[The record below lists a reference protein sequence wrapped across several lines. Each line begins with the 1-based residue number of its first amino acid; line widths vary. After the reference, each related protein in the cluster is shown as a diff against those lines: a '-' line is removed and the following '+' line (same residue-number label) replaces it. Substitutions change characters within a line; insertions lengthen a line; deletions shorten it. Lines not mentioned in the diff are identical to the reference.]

1 MQPNTSSAVEW
12 QQQCEEHAVNVSPD
26 IPVHAT
32 FCYPLIRYDQ
42 KSDRNDEQA
51 SWWNMNCRSTAPAK
65 LHLHAAA
72 MLAQLS
78 QTLLAFSL
86 GGCRRNGCGMFASR
100 FSMEIIKQQK

>member
-26 IPVHAT
+26 IPVYAT

-51 SWWNMNCRSTAPAK
+51 S
-65 LHLHAAA
+65 
-72 MLAQLS
+72 
-78 QTLLAFSL
+78 
-86 GGCRRNGCGMFASR
+86 
-100 FSMEIIKQQK
+100 